1 MYKVTCD
8 GKLLHSDDLQGLK
21 IVDGELSLELG
32 KTGVF
37 DFIIYPQHP
46 YYEYVKPVIS
56 IVEVYRNE
64 LSIFRGRVLNIKY
77 GFYNEKQV
85 SCEGEL
91 AFLLDSIIAPHAVVD
106 SFSAYLDYIVS
117 IHNEQVEAKK
127 RFVTGSV
134 TVPDFWP
141 FEVVEDF
148 EFLTSLETLNK
159 RMVEPSGGYLQARH
173 EYGTMYLDLLAPEV
187 NLANASKQ
195 KIRLGKNLLDL
206 EKDIKGSEVFSGIVP
221 LGAKIGDTE
230 NRLDISMVN
239 GGSYSIVNDAAVAAY
254 GRIFKVVVFDDITDA
269 ATLFSEAKRYLA
281 ENFASVNTIEITAA
295 DLSGANPDLDSFN
308 VGQWVEVVSNI
319 HFNEPQ
325 SFLINKIV
333 IKISDPAN
341 TKIVAGRTKR
351 GLTDHLGNAMDDLG
365 SLRSQMQKVAS
376 SIGSISTKAA
386 TAETKAI
393 NAETKATNAETKAS
407 SAETKATSAETK
419 ANNAATAASNA
430 ATKATTAETKANTA
444 TTAASNAT
452 TAANNAATKAT
463 TATQT
468 ANAASTKADSLAT
481 RVSALEAKPYVTA
494 TGTTGIWKW
503 QKFSDNTCEFFGKV
517 PVTAYDITMA
527 LGGWFRG
534 ANVYGATDYAYPFAM
549 TEAPAVEL
557 TFQTRNGLA
566 AIAWVFSAD
575 ATTAQSY
582 LPQCYLIR
590 PVTGSGIYG
599 NINIIGKGKLA

>member
-32 KTGVF
+32 KTGAF

-46 YYEYVKPVIS
+46 YYEYVKPIIS

-91 AFLLDSIIAPHAVVD
+91 AFLLDSIIAPHAVAD

-127 RFVTGSV
+127 RFVVGSV

-173 EYGTMYLDLLAPEV
+173 EYDTMYLDLLAPEV
-187 NLANASKQ
+187 NLANASTQ
-195 KIRLGKNLLDL
+195 KIRLGKNLLDI
-206 EKDIKGSEVFSGIVP
+206 EKDVQGSEVFSGIVP

-239 GGSYSIVNDAAVAAY
+239 GGSYSIVNDAADAAY
-254 GRIFKVVVFDDITDA
+254 GRIFKKAIFDDITDA
-269 ATLFSEAKRYLA
+269 ATLLSEAKRYIA

-295 DLSGANPDLDSFN
+295 DLSGNNPDLDSFN
-308 VGQWVEVVSNI
+308 VGQWVEVVSDK

-325 SFLINKIV
+325 TLLIRKIT
-333 IKISDPAN
+333 INLSDPTS
-341 TKIVAGRTKR
+341 TKIVAGKTKR
-351 GLTDHLGNAMDDLG
+351 GLTDHLGNAMEDLG
-365 SLRSQMQKVAS
+365 SLRSQVQKVAS

-386 TAETKAI
+386 TAETKA
-393 NAETKATNAETKAS
+393 T
-407 SAETKATSAETK
+407 SAETKATTAS
-419 ANNAATAASNA
+419 TAASNA
-430 ATKATTAETKANTA
+430 ATAHK
-444 TTAASNAT
+444 
-452 TAANNAATKAT
+452 
-463 TATQT
+463 Q
-468 ANAASTKADSLAT
+468 
-481 RVSALEAKPYVTA
+481 R
-494 TGTTGIWKW
+494 
-503 QKFSDNTCEFFGKV
+503 CFF
-517 PVTAYDITMA
+517 
-527 LGGWFRG
+527 
-534 ANVYGATDYAYPFAM
+534 
-549 TEAPAVEL
+549 
-557 TFQTRNGLA
+557 
-566 AIAWVFSAD
+566 
-575 ATTAQSY
+575 
-582 LPQCYLIR
+582 IR
-590 PVTGSGIYG
+590 
-599 NINIIGKGKLA
+599 